1 MKKYYPLLVYGFMA
15 IVFNPVVLQFKL
27 LGFVG
32 SQSAK
37 VAAGGAKAGLRNV
50 SMQAGFVKLR
60 PFDFR

>member
-1 MKKYYPLLVYGFMA
+1 MA
-15 IVFNPVVLQFKL
+15 IVFKPVVLPFKL

>member
-1 MKKYYPLLVYGFMA
+1 MALVFKPM
-15 IVFNPVVLQFKL
+15 ILPFKL

-32 SQSAK
+32 SRTAK
-37 VAAGGAKAGLRNV
+37 VATGGAKAGLRNV

>member
-15 IVFNPVVLQFKL
+15 LVFKPMILPFKL

-32 SQSAK
+32 SRTAK
-37 VAAGGAKAGLRNV
+37 VATGGAKAGLRNV